1 MWCHLQYMIK
11 YPYICTCFD
20 NTERP

>member
-1 MWCHLQYMIK
+1 MIK

>member
-1 MWCHLQYMIK
+1 MIK

-20 NTERP
+20 NTERQ